1 MHKFVNT
8 TDVFTKNKILI
19 FAFQGVNKKFRKNY
33 EKNFNASTKT
43 IVSLLTFATVCYI
56 IKGDYLKE
64 LELIYEPE
72 KIRRR

>member
-1 MHKFVNT
+1 MK
-8 TDVFTKNKILI
+8 
-19 FAFQGVNKKFRKNY
+19 
-33 EKNFNASTKT
+33 KNFNASTET
-43 IVSLLTFATVCYI
+43 TVFLLTFATVCYI